1 MVGEKFK
8 ISRCTE
14 LSFFPPI
21 TVLSL
26 PPPKLP
32 LSPRKGCDKF
42 IPQSGDVEDDDSR
55 RGAGRTAIAVDD
67 NLPISL
73 LNFLTVI
80 FPFSRISWQ

>member
-8 ISRCTE
+8 ISRCRE

-42 IPQSGDVEDDDSR
+42 IPESVDVEDDDS
-55 RGAGRTAIAVDD
+55 GGVLEGLLLLWMITSQLVC
-67 NLPISL
+67 LIS
-73 LNFLTVI
+73 
-80 FPFSRISWQ
+80 